1 MVTLNGSWEV
11 HTSEKQDKLFTTKR
25 IRPRGQL
32 YSLFSTEGK
41 QLFHFLHHHSL
52 LSKYP
57 EEIPLE

>member
-1 MVTLNGSWEV
+1 MVTSNGSWEV
-11 HTSEKQDKLFTTKR
+11 HTSENQDTPFATRR

-32 YSLFSTEGK
+32 YSLFSVEGK
-41 QLFHFLHHHSL
+41 QLFHFLPRHSL